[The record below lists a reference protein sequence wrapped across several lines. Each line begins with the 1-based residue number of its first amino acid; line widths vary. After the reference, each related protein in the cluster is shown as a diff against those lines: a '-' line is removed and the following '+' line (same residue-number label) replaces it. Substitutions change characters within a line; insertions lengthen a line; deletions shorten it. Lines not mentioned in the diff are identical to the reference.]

1 MNTNDLEK
9 KNFEMDLS
17 MDYENTMMMSSNKMT
32 NEKDRD
38 DTVLFQNVLDQSRHS
53 INSVHVI
60 DVEKTTQKNNNNSSK
75 VNVS

>member
-9 KNFEMDLS
+9 KNFEIDLS

-32 NEKDRD
+32 TEKDRD